1 MQCIRRISSLVV
13 SLLVVLGC
21 APAADIGPNVE
32 EIEAAVRARSSEV
45 AGLEAARDYQTAITY
60 FADDVI
66 VQLADAPQI
75 RGREPLLEIYETV
88 LASTVEFEGTT
99 TDVVAA
105 ASGDLAYEYGVNR
118 FVFDT
123 PDGRLEVIGKYLG
136 VWRKIDGEW
145 YITAIAA
152 SNDAPGG

>member
-1 MQCIRRISSLVV
+1 M
-13 SLLVVLGC
+13 
-21 APAADIGPNVE
+21 E
-32 EIEAAVRARSSEV
+32 K
-45 AGLEAARDYQTAITY
+45 AGDYQTAISY